1 MNKKTMVG
9 IILII
14 IVVVSI
20 VSAFFSVLIIRN
32 NTYKANKAKIF
43 EGEYVNKQLITP
55 SDDYKIEN
63 ICLEIKTISK
73 EEYKKNINKANT
85 FRFNWYRDKTYFYK
99 IDVRIKFSEFDDY
112 ITMNVDYFNRLY
124 GDTYDL
130 ILSFENSIY
139 SCKIETYLR
148 FVFLKHKEYNYVL
161 KSIQLNEAKLMITNN
176 NQTNNTNEYMFDV
189 ELFLNA

>member
-73 EEYKKNINKANT
+73 EEYKKNINKANI
-85 FRFNWYRDKTYFYK
+85 FRFNWYRDKTNFYK
-99 IDVRIKFSEFDDY
+99 IDARIRFSAFDDY

-148 FVFLKHKEYNYVL
+148 FVFLKDKEYNYVL
-161 KSIQLNEAKLMITNN
+161 KNIQLNEAKLIITNN

-189 ELFLNA
+189 ELFLKD